1 MIVAGDFNAKSTAW
15 EGQVTDVRG
24 RRLLEICDKT
34 NLVVLQ
40 GLVLDITRKM
50 SQLVTVN
57 NFIDG
62 KFVTTKEYLD
72 SFDPSIGQVW
82 ARVSNSSADEIDTAV
97 QAAEKAFPQWSVTPV
112 EQRSKLMLKI
122 ADLIEARL
130 DEFAEVESHDQG
142 KPVSLA
148 KRIDIPRL
156 IHNFRYFATYCLHD
170 LNSSTVQLEASA
182 TNYTVKCP
190 VGVAG
195 LISPW
200 NLPLY
205 LLSFKIAPAIACGNT
220 VVAKPSEMTSVSTQL
235 LCQVFQEAGVPKG
248 VINIVYGYGWTAGK
262 ALVEH
267 PRVPLISF
275 TGGTATG
282 EVIRKSAAHL
292 NKRFSLELG
301 GKNPAIIFDDCSFEK
316 CVETTIRSSFVN
328 QGEVCLC
335 TSRIFVQRG
344 IYEKF
349 LEAFVAKAKALVV
362 GDPKDPNTFFGALI
376 SKQHRE
382 KVVGYIE
389 GARSGGATIRCGHGV
404 EHLSLPDRCQNG
416 YFVQPTVISD
426 LPDSAPAMTD
436 EIFGPVTCV
445 VPFDDEA
452 EVIQRANSV
461 RYGLCA
467 TLWTENVSRVHRM
480 SPKLES
486 ATIWVN
492 CWLVR
497 DLNMPFGGMKDSG
510 TGKEGGKYS
519 TEFFTQ
525 EKTILIQLYLVA
537 KRNVKIRNVLKD
549 NEKMFFKA
557 NNLVNFL
564 V

>member
-1 MIVAGDFNAKSTAW
+1 MMV
-15 EGQVTDVRG
+15 QVCDDVVYFGWRFG
-24 RRLLEICDKT
+24 FGFT
-34 NLVVLQ
+34 
-40 GLVLDITRKM
+40 M
-50 SQLVTVN
+50 SALVTVN
-57 NFIDG
+57 NFVDG
-62 KFVTTKEYLD
+62 EFLTADEYLD
-72 SFDPSIGQVW
+72 SFDPSTGEVW
-82 ARVSNSSADEIDTAV
+82 AKVANSSVYDVDKAV
-97 QAAEKAFPQWSVTPV
+97 QAALKAFPQWSATPV

-122 ADLIEARL
+122 AGLIEARL
-130 DEFAEVESHDQG
+130 QEFAEVESHDQG

-170 LNSSTVQLEASA
+170 LNTSSVQLEASA

-220 VVAKPSEMTSVSTQL
+220 VVAKPSEMTSVSSQL
-235 LCQVFQEAGVPKG
+235 LCKIFQEAGVPKG

-262 ALVEH
+262 VLVEH
-267 PRVPLISF
+267 PQVHLISF

-282 EVIRKSAAHL
+282 EVIRKNAAHL
-292 NKRFSLELG
+292 NKKFSLELG
-301 GKNPAIIFDDCSFEK
+301 GKNAAIIFDDCNFNK
-316 CVETTIRSSFVN
+316 CLETTIRSSFVN

-335 TSRIFVQRG
+335 TSRIFIQRS

-349 LEAFVAKAKALVV
+349 LEAFVTKTRSLIV
-362 GDPKDPNTFFGALI
+362 GDPKDQNTFCGALI

-382 KVVGYIE
+382 KVISYIE
-389 GARSGGATIRCGHGV
+389 GAKAGGASVKCGHGV
-404 EHLSLPDRCQNG
+404 DPLSLPDRCQNG

-452 EVIQRANSV
+452 EVLDRVNSV

-467 TLWTENVSRVHRM
+467 TIWTENVSRVHRM
-480 SPKLES
+480 APKLEVG
-486 ATIWVN
+486 TVWVN
-492 CWLVR
+492 CWMVR

-510 TGKEGGKYS
+510 NGREGGKYS

-525 EKTILIQLYLVA
+525 EKTICIQH
-537 KRNVKIRNVLKD
+537 
-549 NEKMFFKA
+549 
-557 NNLVNFL
+557 
-564 V
+564 